1 MKNILTLLALTILM
15 GASAT
20 TAQNY
25 NITAPSGDGWTVPAT
40 AQKGDQVTI
49 KYTGDK
55 YVKNVKVVPRIE
67 SISITPSCLTMLK
80 EETVNLSCNVALYKN
95 SVLTNVTDNEKF
107 VTWSSSDVSILT
119 VSEVGKV
126 TAQKEGE
133 ATITAT
139 TANGKTDALTITV
152 KQIPSDYPENCIAG
166 VFTVGPCKHV
176 IFSKGNLQYQPSTNT
191 WRFAEQ
197 QYTLLDANIEEHT
210 TTSYTATSTDWI
222 DHFGWGMWLDEITD
236 KAKITNTSTT
246 NSQYAPTLTDDNEFA
261 ENHRTVDGEQWLTL
275 SRAEWVYLFN
285 TRATTNDIR
294 YSKAKVHGVNGLVLL
309 PDTWNGT
316 YTFANKNTSGASFAE
331 IANDDWATLESEG
344 AVFLPAA
351 GNRYGTSVYRVGSYG
366 YYWSG
371 TARSETDA
379 YGLYFLSGNVG
390 PADYGSRYSGRSVR
404 LVRGL

>member
-1 MKNILTLLALTILM
+1 MKRLLPLLALTILM
-15 GASAT
+15 GASAA

-67 SISITPSCLTMLK
+67 SISIKPSCLTML
-80 EETVNLSCNVALYKN
+80 EGETVNLSCKVALYKN

-107 VTWSSSDVSILT
+107 VTWSSSDLSILT

-126 TAQKEGE
+126 TALREGE

-139 TANGKTDALTITV
+139 SVNGKTDALTITV
-152 KQIPSDYPENCIAG
+152 KKIPSSYPENCIAG
-166 VFTVGPCKHV
+166 VFKVGQCKHV

-191 WRFAEQ
+191 WRFADK
-197 QYTLLDANIEEHT
+197 QYTLLDDDETDYHT
-210 TTSYTATSTDWI
+210 TTSYTPTSTDWI
-222 DHFGWGMWLDEITD
+222 DLFGWGMWLDEITE

-246 NSQYAPTLTDDNEFA
+246 NSQYAPSLTDDNEFA

-275 SRAEWVYLFN
+275 SLTEWSYLIK
-285 TRATTNDIR
+285 TRATTNGIR
-294 YSKAKVHGVNGLVLL
+294 YTKAKVHGVNGLVLL

-316 YTFANKNTSGASFAE
+316 YTFANQNTSGASFAE
-331 IANDDWATLESEG
+331 IANDDWVILESEG

-351 GNRYGTSVYRVGSYG
+351 GDRYGADVCGVGG
-366 YYWSG
+366 HGRYWSS
-371 TARSETDA
+371 TVRDA
-379 YGLYFLSGNVG
+379 GSAHNLRFLS
-390 PADYGSRYSGRSVR
+390 DLYLDQHCGRCFGFSVR
-404 LVRGL
+404 LVRSL